1 MFLAG
6 LPVCRRCAGRGTR
19 GAAGGWGWR
28 DGSPPS
34 GAAGGADAGAGAR
47 AGTGERCGACRRGWH
62 LRGKGYGGQ
71 DNSPGWS
78 RRAGSWDQAATGP
91 GGQLAVMGP
100 QRCAASSGEAPPGG
114 CGERCVAGHG
124 ARPVGSGSPA
134 ARNGCGPVCGPS
146 VMPARGTVDR
156 APPSAP
162 PGFASRHTPSHRRRS
177 ARGLP
182 STVAPALVHRSTI
195 PSGGDVPGCV
205 QCISSTSICRSH

>member
-47 AGTGERCGACRRGWH
+47 AGTGERCGARRRGWH

-134 ARNGCGPVCGPS
+134 ARERLRTGVWPKCN
-146 VMPARGTVDR
+146 ARARHCRPR
-156 APPSAP
+156 AP
-162 PGFASRHTPSHRRRS
+162 FRS
-177 ARGLP
+177 ARLRIP
-182 STVAPALVHRSTI
+182 PHAIAPAAISARPAQH
-195 PSGGDVPGCV
+195 SGSCAGPPIHDPF
-205 QCISSTSICRSH
+205 RW

>member
-1 MFLAG
+1 MGRAG
-6 LPVCRRCAGRGTR
+6 LPAADARAGAPAVRQAGGNGGTDHRHRERPGVPMPEPVPAPARASAAARVGGDGICGGRGTGGKTTLLG
-19 GAAGGWGWR
+19 GAAVPGAGIK
-28 DGSPPS
+28 PPPVRAANWQSWDRS
-34 GAAGGADAGAGAR
+34 GAPLLQEKRHQVAAVNVASRVMVLGQSGR
-47 AGTGERCGACRRGWH
+47 EVRQRG
-62 LRGKGYGGQ
+62 
-71 DNSPGWS
+71 
-78 RRAGSWDQAATGP
+78 
-91 GGQLAVMGP
+91 
-100 QRCAASSGEAPPGG
+100 
-114 CGERCVAGHG
+114 
-124 ARPVGSGSPA
+124 
-134 ARNGCGPVCGPS
+134 NGCGPVCGPS